1 MADLYKVKGD
11 IMVRRQ
17 SMNRHPEANVNF
29 SCTSTEQLLLQIARL
44 RDVLGEMQKFIQ
56 DRHLKSCI
64 FPGLR
69 GGPEVA
75 TAMHELSKRRIGA
88 LIALER
94 EMGLGEYVSSGTL
107 LNAEL
112 STSLLLSLFYPG
124 NPLHDGAVIIR
135 GASIVA
141 AGCVLPLSADS
152 AYFKLKGKGMRHRA
166 GLGLTQVSDA
176 IVFIVSEETGTVS
189 MATAGQMIEIDMGG
203 VSAAMTTWSDPI
215 HKGEHTSLH

>member
-1 MADLYKVKGD
+1 
-11 IMVRRQ
+11 
-17 SMNRHPEANVNF
+17 MNRHPEAVIVNS

-44 RDVLGEMQKFIQ
+44 RDVLGQMQKFIQ

-64 FPGLR
+64 FPDLR

-75 TAMHELSKRRIGA
+75 SAMRELSARRIGA
-88 LIALER
+88 LIAFER
-94 EMGLGEYVSSGTL
+94 EIGLGEYVSSGTL

-112 STSLLLSLFYPG
+112 SRSLLLSLFYPG

-135 GASIVA
+135 GVSIVA

-152 AYFKLKGKGMRHRA
+152 THFKLKGKGMRHRA

-176 IVFIVSEETGTVS
+176 IVFIVSEETGIVS

-203 VSAAMTTWSDPI
+203 GSEAMTTWSDPI
-215 HKGEHTSLH
+215 HTGRTHLAALKQPR

>member
-1 MADLYKVKGD
+1 
-11 IMVRRQ
+11 
-17 SMNRHPEANVNF
+17 MNLHSESNVNF
-29 SCTSTEQLLLQIARL
+29 SCTLNEQILLQITRL
-44 RDVLGEMQKFIQ
+44 RDALGEMQKFLQ
-56 DRHLKSCI
+56 DKHLNCCI

-75 TAMHELSKRRIGA
+75 RAMHELSTKRIGA

-94 EMGLGEYVSSGTL
+94 EVGLGGYVGSGTI

-135 GASIVA
+135 GTSVVA
-141 AGCVLPLSADS
+141 AGCVLPLSADP
-152 AYFKLKGKGMRHRA
+152 AHFKLKGRGMRHRA
-166 GLGLTQVSDA
+166 GVGLTQVSDA

-189 MATAGQMIEIDMGG
+189 MATAGQMVEINLG
-203 VSAAMTTWSDPI
+203 SSSEAMTTWSNDVSMGDNVLSV
-215 HKGEHTSLH
+215 H

>member
-1 MADLYKVKGD
+1 
-11 IMVRRQ
+11 
-17 SMNRHPEANVNF
+17 MNRDPDAKVDF

-44 RDVLGEMQKFIQ
+44 RDVLAEMQKFIQ

-75 TAMHELSKRRIGA
+75 NAMHELSTRRIGA

-94 EMGLGEYVSSGTL
+94 EMGLGEYASSGTL
-107 LNAEL
+107 VNAEL

-152 AYFKLKGKGMRHRA
+152 AHFKLKGKGMRHRA

-189 MATAGQMIEIDMGG
+189 MATAGQMIEIDIGG
-203 VSAAMTTWSDPI
+203 VSAAMTTWPDPI
-215 HKGEHTSLH
+215 HKGEHPSLH

>member
-1 MADLYKVKGD
+1 
-11 IMVRRQ
+11 
-17 SMNRHPEANVNF
+17 MNRYPEANVN
-29 SCTSTEQLLLQIARL
+29 SNCTSTEQLLLQIARL
-44 RDVLGEMQKFIQ
+44 RDVLGQIQKFIQ
-56 DRHLKSCI
+56 DTHLKSCI

-75 TAMHELSKRRIGA
+75 SAMRELSTRRIGA

-94 EMGLGEYVSSGTL
+94 EIGLGQYVSSGTV

-124 NPLHDGAVIIR
+124 NPLHDGGVIIR

-152 AYFKLKGKGMRHRA
+152 AHFKLKGKGMRHRA

-189 MATAGQMIEIDMGG
+189 MATAGQMIEIDMGDG
-203 VSAAMTTWSDPI
+203 SEAMTTWSDRI
-215 HKGEHTSLH
+215 YKSEHISLH